1 MKICLEM
8 KIKIELFILITNV
21 YHLTFEKWVISKLPY
36 K

>member
-21 YHLTFEKWVISKLPY
+21 NHLTFDKIS
-36 K
+36 